1 MYAGY
6 RSIGMWCRNPTC
18 CLSSD
23 GGARDRLVG
32 NHPIVVFSPSLDL
45 VCQFTLPII
54 HTRHR
59 TCAAARVRLLARAL
73 RLRLTHACAQ
83 HGTQH
88 GTLSNGEVCARFLC
102 LVRLPEVEKRMPQPS
117 WSQANGWSP
126 VCVRLC
132 AVMLPDSEKRLPQ
145 PSWPQ
150 AYGRSPV
157 CVLAWTSSAEL
168 VAKVIAH
175 PSTLQCFG
183 RSQQIGHGMNSQS
196 ATCTRACHMPTPALH
211 QQRQLNT
218 ATGHALSHAAH
229 KQASQHGTRD
239 EDLTHATPTFPQIPH
254 RLHLTH
260 TGHTHTPHQRS
271 GRGHPNDSKRAP
283 ISHHHAGE
291 HISRVTVIAL
301 AFQRATHLSRRC
313 SARSRDQVE
322 IKSRSSRD
330 QVEILPMRQRS
341 SPWPCPSPLYRT
353 P

>member
-59 TCAAARVRLLARAL
+59 TCAAARVRLLARA
-73 RLRLTHACAQ
+73 LRLTHACAQ

-150 AYGRSPV
+150 ASWQAYGRSPV

-211 QQRQLNT
+211 QQRHTGTKQDSSTPPQATLSHTRRTSKPRNT
-218 ATGHALSHAAH
+218 A
-229 KQASQHGTRD
+229 
-239 EDLTHATPTFPQIPH
+239 HATKTSHTQRPRFLKFP
-254 RLHLTH
+254 LHLTH
-260 TGHTHTPHQRS
+260 TGHTHT
-271 GRGHPNDSKRAP
+271 
-283 ISHHHAGE
+283 I
-291 HISRVTVIAL
+291 
-301 AFQRATHLSRRC
+301 
-313 SARSRDQVE
+313 
-322 IKSRSSRD
+322 
-330 QVEILPMRQRS
+330 
-341 SPWPCPSPLYRT
+341 
-353 P
+353 